1 MNVNVKIKGNTMGAR
16 EKIKAILAVENIT
29 MTALAEKINSSV
41 NNLSN
46 KLRNKTITYELVEQ
60 IDDILGYD
68 IEFKKRK

>member
-1 MNVNVKIKGNTMGAR
+1 MGAR

-60 IDDILGYD
+60 IADILGYD